1 MKKTTLTLLAA
12 AAALGLSAC
21 DQAKEAT
28 AEAKEAAVAAE
39 AKAKA
44 VAEAAAAKAGSA
56 TDKLEA
62 ALPGIKAKA
71 ADAMAKAKTAGSEAL
86 DKSKVMA
93 DAAADWTKAKLG
105 IPEADGMLEGF
116 HALFAEAKEAV
127 NTGMNSEKASVLKG
141 KWDTL
146 YAKSAET
153 MKNLGPETEAKLKP
167 ILDTIKAKWDELL
180 EKSKGG
186 TVQ

>member
-1 MKKTTLTLLAA
+1 MKTTTLTILAA

-21 DQAKEAT
+21 DQAKEVT
-28 AEAKEAAVAAE
+28 AEAKEAAITAE

-44 VAEAAAAKAGSA
+44 MAEAAAAKAGSA

-62 ALPGIKAKA
+62 ALPGLKAKA
-71 ADAMAKAKTAGSEAL
+71 ADAMAKAKTAGGEAL
-86 DKSKVMA
+86 KKGREMA

-116 HALFAEAKEAV
+116 HSLFAEAKEAV
-127 NTGMNSEKASVLKG
+127 NTGMNGEKATALKA
-141 KWDTL
+141 KWDVL

-153 MKNLGPETEAKLKP
+153 MKKLGPETEAWILGTAVLPNPTSKP
-167 ILDTIKAKWDELL
+167 FHRRRR
-180 EKSKGG
+180 
-186 TVQ
+186 